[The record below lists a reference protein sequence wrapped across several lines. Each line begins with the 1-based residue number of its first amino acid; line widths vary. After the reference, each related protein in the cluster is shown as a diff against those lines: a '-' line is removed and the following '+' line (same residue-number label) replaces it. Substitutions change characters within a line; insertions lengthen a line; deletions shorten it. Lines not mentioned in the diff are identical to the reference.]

1 MLVRI
6 ALKKTRLFMK
16 STLTNI
22 LNKISMEKKEVDFF
36 ILENLKT
43 YLKLEIKV
51 KLKISNC

>member
-43 YLKLEIKV
+43 YLKLEIKI